1 MEKILTVISCG
12 LYRPKNQPAQG
23 KFLTFKNRTNKH
35 LKVSYRDETHK
46 ITETTVKKYGKI
58 KIIVPV
64 DQTSLKL
71 QWAQAAEENH
81 SAQRELFVPIGEK
94 IRKIVAF
101 NKAFNYGPL
110 RINFDMG
117 IKWQSN

>member
-1 MEKILTVISCG
+1 MKRILTIISLG
-12 LYRPKNQPAQG
+12 LYRPENEPAQG
-23 KFLTFKNRTNKH
+23 KFLTFKNKTNKL
-35 LKVSYRDETHK
+35 LKVSYRNEAHK
-46 ITETTVKKYGKI
+46 ISETTVKKYGKI
-58 KIIVPV
+58 KIVVPI
-64 DQTSLKL
+64 DQTSLRL

-94 IRKIVAF
+94 IRRIVAF

-117 IKWQSN
+117 IGWH